1 MVVRTAGGG
10 AIRKASNYSPP
21 HIEGGEDPYQY
32 PITTKSRH
40 PAILVDGDSPQR
52 AQGGGDYSSHMGF
65 TAGKE
70 TAGSARIE
78 PIAMKTSSHV
88 SPDLRMIKRKSFTNM
103 GSLLK
108 TDSSV

>member
-1 MVVRTAGGG
+1 
-10 AIRKASNYSPP
+10 
-21 HIEGGEDPYQY
+21 
-32 PITTKSRH
+32 
-40 PAILVDGDSPQR
+40 
-52 AQGGGDYSSHMGF
+52 MGF

-78 PIAMKTSSHV
+78 PIAMKTSAHV
-88 SPDLRMIKRKSFTNM
+88 SPDLRMIKRNSFTNM